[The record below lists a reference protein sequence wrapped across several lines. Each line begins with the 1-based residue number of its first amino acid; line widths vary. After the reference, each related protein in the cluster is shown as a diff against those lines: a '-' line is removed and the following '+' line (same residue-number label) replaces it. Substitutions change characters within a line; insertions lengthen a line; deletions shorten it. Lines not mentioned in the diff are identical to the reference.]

1 MENIISSFAS
11 KIYTHGKH
19 VGYVLKYKHLKPLCK
34 KWSKNRQPDMSRVQ
48 DMYEHH
54 VNGGYIPKLIHLAEL
69 PDEGLVCYDGNH
81 RREFL
86 NLNADDEIECI
97 IDVMFNVTTE
107 DVLEAFEVINKAVD
121 VPEIYLEDSMNIK
134 DDVLELVKQY
144 ETKYK
149 SFVSKAAKCRSP
161 NFNRDVLTDNI
172 TKIYRYLNGSKKIKE
187 IGELMDI
194 LNVEYSKNKIC
205 RSHENYKDNTIQKCK
220 KYNLWLFL
228 EREIPC
234 EHVERVAR
242 KKKFGI
248 F

>member
-1 MENIISSFAS
+1 MENIFSSFAS

-19 VGYVLKYKHLKPLCK
+19 VGYILKYKHLKPLCK
-34 KWSKNRQPDMSRVQ
+34 KWSKNRQPDMTRVR
-48 DMYEHH
+48 DMYEY
-54 VNGGYIPKLIHLAEL
+54 GGYIPKLIHLAEL
-69 PDEGLVCYDGNH
+69 PEEGLVCYDGNH

-86 NLNADDEIECI
+86 QMVDDGETDCI
-97 IDVMFNVTTE
+97 IDVMFNATTE
-107 DVLEAFEVINKAVD
+107 EVVESFQTINKAVD

-134 DDVLELVKQY
+134 DDVLELVKKY
-144 ETKYK
+144 ETGYK

-172 TKIYRYLNGSKKIKE
+172 TKIYRYLNGTKSIKE
-187 IGELMDI
+187 IGELLNI
-194 LNVEYSKNKIC
+194 LNTEYAKNKIC
-205 RSHENYKDNTIQKCK
+205 RSHENYKDTIIQKCK
-220 KYNLWLFL
+220 KYDLWLFL